1 MPLQATAYSKK
12 NIANFQLTNMNKQL
26 NRRQFIQTSALGAAG
41 LMLSP
46 NASPEAESAPS
57 ILKQPLNDRLRLG
70 FIGVGLRGQNHLELA
85 LDRADCEVTAIC
97 DIDQGMIDDT
107 LKMIADKGK
116 SKPKIYGLDEHA
128 FRELVADPDVDAVVI
143 ATPWRWHSEMAI
155 AAMKAGKYT
164 GMEVCGGFSLDECW
178 QLVNTH
184 EETGAHL
191 FFLENVNYRR
201 DIMAV
206 MRMVREGLFG
216 ELIHVEGGYQ
226 HDLREVKFNNGTQPY
241 GGGVEFGDKGYSEAR
256 WRTYHS
262 IHRNAEL
269 YPTHGLG
276 PVATLLDINRGN
288 RMLYLTSMSTKSR
301 GLHNYIM
308 DHEKGGPGHPNAK
321 IEFKLGDVVTTMI
334 KCSNGESITLF
345 HDTSLPRPYS
355 LGFRVQGTKG
365 LWMDVNQSL
374 YIEGQSSPRRWE
386 EAQAWLD
393 KYDHPLWKRY
403 ENEAVGAGHG
413 GMDFFL
419 FHAFIEGAKR
429 NEAPPIDVYDGAT
442 WLAITPLSEDSV
454 AMGSQPVAI
463 PDFTRGRWTMR
474 KPVFG
479 FSDVY

>member
-1 MPLQATAYSKK
+1 MK
-12 NIANFQLTNMNKQL
+12 KQL

-41 LMLSP
+41 LMLAP
-46 NASPEAESAPS
+46 GASLEAETAPS

-70 FIGVGLRGQNHLELA
+70 FIGVGLRGQDHLGLA
-85 LDRADCEVTAIC
+85 LDRSDCEVTAIC
-97 DIDQGMIDDT
+97 DVDQGMIDAT

-116 SKPKIYGLDEHA
+116 AKPKVYGLDEHA
-128 FRELVADPDVDAVVI
+128 FRELVADANVDAVVI

-191 FFLENVNYRR
+191 FFMENVCYRR

-206 MRMVREGLFG
+206 MQIVREGLFG
-216 ELIHVEGGYQ
+216 ELIHLEGGYQ
-226 HDLREVKFNNGTQPY
+226 HDLREVKFNNGKQPY
-241 GGGVEFGDKGYSEAR
+241 GGGVEFGEKGYSESR

-262 IHRNAEL
+262 IHRNGEL

-276 PVATLLDINRGN
+276 PVATIIDINRGN
-288 RMLYLTSMSTKSR
+288 RMLYLTAMSTKSR
-301 GLHNYIM
+301 GLHEYVIN
-308 DHEKGGPGHPNAK
+308 HEKGGPSHPNAK

-355 LGFRVQGTKG
+355 LAFRVQGTKG
-365 LWMDVNQSL
+365 LWMDVNKSL
-374 YIEGQSSPRRWE
+374 YIEGKSSPRQWE

-413 GMDFFL
+413 GMDFFI
-419 FHAFIEGAKR
+419 FQAFIEGAKR
-429 NEAPPIDVYDGAT
+429 NEAPPIDVYDAAT
-442 WLAITPLSEDSV
+442 WLSITPLSEDSI
-454 AMGSQPVAI
+454 AMGSMPVAI

-474 KPVFG
+474 KSTFG
-479 FSDVY
+479 FSDLY